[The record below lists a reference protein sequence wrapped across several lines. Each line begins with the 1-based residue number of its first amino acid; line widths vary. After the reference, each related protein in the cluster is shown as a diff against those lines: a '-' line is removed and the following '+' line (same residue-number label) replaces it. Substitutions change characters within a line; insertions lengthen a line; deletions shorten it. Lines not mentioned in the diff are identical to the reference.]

1 MGGRSRK
8 RVKGE
13 AEEVKRRSSFE
24 KMGNRG
30 SAKGNGGLEGE
41 GEASPVLKKKRSP
54 RRNKLTGVCLHSR
67 GERGMF

>member
-1 MGGRSRK
+1 MGGRSRSKEK
-8 RVKGE
+8 RR
-13 AEEVKRRSSFE
+13 KRRSSFE

>member
-1 MGGRSRK
+1 
-8 RVKGE
+8 
-13 AEEVKRRSSFE
+13 
-24 KMGNRG
+24 MGNRG

-54 RRNKLTGVCLHSR
+54 RRNKLTGVCLHSW